1 MTRFSSRFLLFA
13 VFAAVLAGCASK
25 PPATPAAPEPP
36 PPVKQAEV
44 SPQYRAQLH
53 TDLGAGY
60 YERGQME
67 IALAELNEA
76 LTLDPNNAKT
86 HNIMGLVYTVL
97 RDEPKAEQSFQRA
110 LALAPQDSDVRANW
124 GWYLC
129 THGRARESIAE
140 LEQAIRNPLYRT
152 PEIALIN
159 AAACSAS
166 LGDTRNAETY
176 YRRALSVSVNNPA
189 AAYGLAQL
197 KYREARLEEARAFM
211 KIVML
216 QTGPAPEALY
226 LGLCIE
232 RKLGDRA
239 SETAYAAQLRNR
251 YPDSPEAK
259 VVASTGPVCE

>member
-1 MTRFSSRFLLFA
+1 MTRFSPRLLVLA
-13 VFAAVLAGCASK
+13 LLAAVLTACASK
-25 PPATPAAPEPP
+25 QPAAPAQPEPP

-67 IALAELNEA
+67 IALDELNEA
-76 LTLDPNNAKT
+76 LKLDPNNAKAY
-86 HNIMGLVYTVL
+86 NIMGLIYTVL
-97 RDEPKAEQSFQRA
+97 RDDPKAEQNFQRA
-110 LALAPQDSDVRANW
+110 LALAPQDSDVRGNW

-129 THGRARESIAE
+129 THGRAKESIGE
-140 LEQAIRNPLYRT
+140 FDQAIRNPLYRT

-166 LGDTRNAETY
+166 IGETRNAEAY
-176 YRRALSVSVNNPA
+176 YRRALSISTNNAA

-197 KYREARLEEARAFM
+197 QYKEARLDEARNSM

-216 QTGPAPEALY
+216 QTSPAPEALY
-226 LGLCIE
+226 LGMCIE
-232 RKLGDRA
+232 RKLQDRP

-251 YPDSPEAK
+251 YPDSAEAK
-259 VVASTGPVCE
+259 AVATGICE